1 MDLKARLEFQS
12 KTKVGKAELAEYY
25 GQIKYAA
32 TSEKVSATFVEIS
45 MMLHNSVFK
54 NAECTR
60 LCMWFDELNE
70 KNPLDSIYKIRSIVI
85 GVDKKIPDFI
95 WCMQMLWDWWQ
106 RTCKGEEI
114 TNRLL
119 NGESSGWNG
128 KSILDLFL
136 YKRSLR
142 NNLWRR
148 MEKYSWADAI
158 KTKIKEVTEDIQM
171 CRACLGFVHNNKE
184 FGDVDTTFR
193 GSWPAS
199 ASSFL
204 LCLES
209 LTFAYSEDDPMK
221 TCMKNRRT
229 IDDFLE
235 HSDISHFLQI
245 VDSQHAEET
254 NPNGEN
260 DPDGDNSE
268 DDEPEHKHV
277 DKDDVPP
284 EVPESSN
291 LLSCGFKFTC

>member
-209 LTFAYSEDDPMK
+209 LTFAYSDDDTMK
-221 TCMKNRRT
+221 TCMKIAGQLTTSWSTATST
-229 IDDFLE
+229 ISSRSSTPNMQKRQIQMARKTQTATTRKTTSRSTNMLTKTM
-235 HSDISHFLQI
+235 SHQRFRNTQ
-245 VDSQHAEET
+245 
-254 NPNGEN
+254 
-260 DPDGDNSE
+260 
-268 DDEPEHKHV
+268 
-277 DKDDVPP
+277 
-284 EVPESSN
+284 
-291 LLSCGFKFTC
+291 TC